1 MSLSSPCQPGV
12 KLLLKRME
20 SIPNIEYIKGLN
32 ISRRSYSYARSFRA
46 NWVST
51 HSNLERLVLDS
62 IGFSVLERALR

>member
-20 SIPNIEYIKGLN
+20 SILNIEYIKGLN
-32 ISRRSYSYARSFRA
+32 ISRRSYSYARGFRA